1 MPSLDA
7 APTRLGSEQWRFIS
21 SAASIHWIHWIH
33 AESMLNPCWIH
44 VGFVLNSSLCAAMAP
59 VLIAPCCCRC
69 IRCLGFLFSSQGF
82 RRSDL
87 HVRAQ
92 SASIINAIRWD
103 CCYFSHV
110 IAVNGASV
118 SYCWEGFS
126 SDTGHVLLID
136 LSVLFVILFA
146 VGLIHRGF
154 IVTRSEKCSSLT
166 RRESWSPV
174 RAVVLFTIDYD
185 RSSWLGWRNWMLLSI
200 EDWANKWANLTN
212 LRDKL
217 KLLTAV

>member
-1 MPSLDA
+1 MLNPC
-7 APTRLGSEQWRFIS
+7 
-21 SAASIHWIHWIH
+21 WIH

-146 VGLIHRGF
+146 VGLIHGVSLWRG
-154 IVTRSEKCSSLT
+154 
-166 RRESWSPV
+166 RRNAP
-174 RAVVLFTIDYD
+174 L
-185 RSSWLGWRNWMLLSI
+185 WRDAKVGARFELLSCLPLI
-200 EDWANKWANLTN
+200 T
-212 LRDKL
+212 
-217 KLLTAV
+217 TAQVGSDDVTECCYR